1 MFSHQTPVF
10 HGTTLE
16 ICNGDGVV
24 LGQRVTDAEVVLV
37 ERDGF
42 DAHLQRELAL
52 LKLTKGK
59 NSIQMKKVNKRFTIQ
74 HYKCSAS

>member
-1 MFSHQTPVF
+1 MTFLKEKCLPVSDLTPVF

-24 LGQRVTDAEVVLV
+24 LGQRVTDTEVVLV

-52 LKLTKGK
+52 LKLIIGK
-59 NSIQMKKVNKRFTIQ
+59 VFNSNICT
-74 HYKCSAS
+74 